1 MQSIV
6 DPGASPNPERA
17 PLKKLYA
24 LASELSSEKQ
34 SKLLKIVAEL
44 EYSTHAG
51 QNNLDVPCLNKH
63 ALFEDLFEFAPDGYL
78 VVDHTGRILLANQRL
93 EEQFGYKHQE
103 LIGMPVERLVEAS
116 LQDRHREHI
125 REYFSAPYTRPMG
138 FSSELMGRRKDGS
151 HFPVDITLGP
161 FSHSGEILVIAAVR
175 DNSERMQAEVRLR
188 EQQQLIDSV
197 ISIAPVIFFKVN
209 RLGVIETSIGN
220 SPAAVREGANPVG
233 RSIYEVY
240 SQTPHILEHFE
251 RAMRGHSGT
260 YTVELDGHMY
270 YTTYSPV
277 QNGSDDISG
286 MIGVAYDLTEY
297 HQVVEALN
305 QSEARF
311 RAIFEH
317 ANLGIK
323 LLDLQGRIVTSN
335 PAFQKMLGYSAEE
348 LREMTYL
355 DLTAPMDRWRHKTLL
370 DELLAGERDQFRI
383 EKRYLC
389 KDNSLIWG
397 RLSMSLFRDKDDQA
411 AYAIGMVENITHQ
424 KQITAELT
432 EVQRRLIDSRENER
446 LFLAQE
452 LHDGPLQE
460 LQAMQ
465 FLFAELEQGNG
476 ASASL
481 ETGRETLLKVSS
493 ALREICGNLRP
504 PTLAPFGLE
513 KALRSYLD
521 DFRDHHPELQVEAD
535 LMSDGQTLPE
545 HVRLTLYRI
554 FQNAMT
560 NIVKHAAA
568 RHVRVQFDLDDEQIR
583 LEIRDD
589 GRGFK
594 VPARLVEL
602 VRQGHF
608 GVVGSIERAEAIGGK
623 LQIDSQPGRGT
634 HIQVL
639 IPRQESYQPASLEGY
654 LHLD

>member
-1 MQSIV
+1 MRSII
-6 DPGASPNPERA
+6 DPGLSPKPKQNPLEK
-17 PLKKLYA
+17 LKA
-24 LASELSSEKQ
+24 LASELESNKQ
-34 SKLLKIVAEL
+34 SMLLKIIAEL
-44 EYSTHAG
+44 EISSRAA
-51 QNNLDVPCLNKH
+51 QNAENDSS
-63 ALFEDLFEFAPDGYL
+63 PDQVTLTDESL
-78 VVDHTGRILLANQRL
+78 VL
-93 EEQFGYKHQE
+93 
-103 LIGMPVERLVEAS
+103 
-116 LQDRHREHI
+116 
-125 REYFSAPYTRPMG
+125 
-138 FSSELMGRRKDGS
+138 
-151 HFPVDITLGP
+151 
-161 FSHSGEILVIAAVR
+161 AAVR
-175 DNSERMQAEVRLR
+175 ENSERLLAEARLR

-233 RSIYEVY
+233 KSIYQVY
-240 SQTPHILEHFE
+240 SHAPHILEHFE
-251 RAMRGHSGT
+251 KAMQGQSGM
-260 YTVELDGHMY
+260 YTVELDGRVY
-270 YTTYSPV
+270 YTSYSPV
-277 QNGSDDISG
+277 QNGTEEISG

-297 HQVVEALN
+297 HQVVEALH

-311 RAIFEH
+311 RAIFEQ

-323 LLDLQGRIVTSN
+323 LLDSQGRIVASN
-335 PAFQKMLGYSAEE
+335 PAFQKMLGYSETE
-348 LREMTYL
+348 LYQMTYL
-355 DLTAPMDRWRHKTLL
+355 DLTAPMDRWRHKALL

-397 RLSMSLFRDKDDQA
+397 RLSMSLFRGNEGQA
-411 AYAIGMVENITHQ
+411 AYAIGMVENVSRQ
-424 KQITAELT
+424 KQITSELT

-465 FLFAELEQGNG
+465 FLFAELEQDNG
-476 ASASL
+476 LSASL
-481 ETGRETLLKVSS
+481 EKGRETLRHVSD

-521 DFRDHHPELQVEAD
+521 EFRENHPELRVEAD

-554 FQNAMT
+554 FQNAMV
-560 NIVKHAAA
+560 NVVKHAAA
-568 RHVRVQFDLDDEQIR
+568 QHVWVQFHLDDEQIR
-583 LEIRDD
+583 LDIRDD

-623 LQIDSQPGRGT
+623 LLVHSEPGQGT
-634 HIQVL
+634 RFQVI
-639 IPRQESYQPASLEGY
+639 IPRQESYQPAPLEDY
-654 LHLD
+654 LNLD

>member
-6 DPGASPNPERA
+6 DPGVPPNPERN
-17 PLKKLYA
+17 PLEKLYA
-24 LASELSSEKQ
+24 LASELSKDKQ
-34 SKLLKIVAEL
+34 PRLLKIIAEL
-44 EYSTHAG
+44 ENLPHAG
-51 QNNLDVPCLNKH
+51 QNVL
-63 ALFEDLFEFAPDGYL
+63 
-78 VVDHTGRILLANQRL
+78 ILQ
-93 EEQFGYKHQE
+93 
-103 LIGMPVERLVEAS
+103 
-116 LQDRHREHI
+116 
-125 REYFSAPYTRPMG
+125 
-138 FSSELMGRRKDGS
+138 
-151 HFPVDITLGP
+151 
-161 FSHSGEILVIAAVR
+161 

-197 ISIAPVIFFKVN
+197 IAIAPVIFFKVN

-220 SPAAVREGANPVG
+220 SPAAVKEGTNPVG
-233 RSIYEVY
+233 KSIYQVY
-240 SQTPHILEHFE
+240 KYAPQILEHFE
-251 RAMRGHSGT
+251 RAMQGQSGM
-260 YTVELDGHMY
+260 YTVELDGRVY
-270 YTTYSPV
+270 YTSYSPV
-277 QNGSDDISG
+277 QNGTEDISG

-311 RAIFEH
+311 RAIFEQ
-317 ANLGIK
+317 ANVGIK

-335 PAFQKMLGYSAEE
+335 PAFQKMLGYSAQE

-355 DLTAPMDRWRHKTLL
+355 DLTAPMDRWRHKALL

-397 RLSMSLFRDKDDQA
+397 SLSMSLFRDKEGRA
-411 AYAIGMVENITHQ
+411 AYAIGMVENVTNQ

-460 LQAMQ
+460 LQALQ
-465 FLFAELEQGNG
+465 FLFAELEQDNG
-476 ASASL
+476 CSASL
-481 ETGRETLLKVSS
+481 EEGRETVQRVSG
-493 ALREICGNLRP
+493 ALRGICGNLRP

-521 DFRDHHPELQVEAD
+521 DFRERHPELQVDAD
-535 LMSDGQTLPE
+535 LMSDGQALPE
-545 HVRLTLYRI
+545 QVRLTLYRI

-560 NIVKHAAA
+560 NVVKHAAA
-568 RHVRVQFDLDDEQIR
+568 QQVWVQFHLDDEQIR
-583 LEIRDD
+583 LEVRDD

-608 GVVGSIERAEAIGGK
+608 GLVGSIERAEAIGGK
-623 LQIDSQPGRGT
+623 LLVHSEPSQGTQIK
-634 HIQVL
+634 II
-639 IPRQESYQPASLEGY
+639 IPRQESYQPAPMEGY
-654 LHLD
+654 LRLN

>member
-1 MQSIV
+1 MRSII
-6 DPGASPNPERA
+6 DPGLPPKPKQNPLEK
-17 PLKKLYA
+17 LKA
-24 LASELSSEKQ
+24 LASELENNKQ
-34 SKLLKIVAEL
+34 SMLLKIIAEL
-44 EYSTHAG
+44 EISSRAA
-51 QNNLDVPCLNKH
+51 QNAENDSS
-63 ALFEDLFEFAPDGYL
+63 PDQVTLTDESL
-78 VVDHTGRILLANQRL
+78 VL
-93 EEQFGYKHQE
+93 
-103 LIGMPVERLVEAS
+103 
-116 LQDRHREHI
+116 
-125 REYFSAPYTRPMG
+125 
-138 FSSELMGRRKDGS
+138 
-151 HFPVDITLGP
+151 
-161 FSHSGEILVIAAVR
+161 AAVR
-175 DNSERMQAEVRLR
+175 ENSERLLAEARLR

-233 RSIYEVY
+233 KSIYQVY
-240 SQTPHILEHFE
+240 SHAPHILEHFE
-251 RAMRGHSGT
+251 KAMQGQSGM
-260 YTVELDGHMY
+260 YTVELDGRVY
-270 YTTYSPV
+270 YTSYSPV
-277 QNGSDDISG
+277 QNGTEEISG

-297 HQVVEALN
+297 HQVVEALH

-311 RAIFEH
+311 RAIFEQ

-323 LLDLQGRIVTSN
+323 LLDSHGRIVASN
-335 PAFQKMLGYSAEE
+335 PAFQKMLGYSETE
-348 LREMTYL
+348 LHQMTYL
-355 DLTAPMDRWRHKTLL
+355 DLTAPMDRWRHKALL

-397 RLSMSLFRDKDDQA
+397 RLSMSLFRDKEGQA
-411 AYAIGMVENITHQ
+411 AYAIGMVENVTRQ
-424 KQITAELT
+424 KQITSELT

-465 FLFAELEQGNG
+465 FLFAELEQDNG
-476 ASASL
+476 SSASL
-481 ETGRETLLKVSS
+481 EKGRETLRHVSD

-521 DFRDHHPELQVEAD
+521 EFREQHPELQVQAD

-554 FQNAMT
+554 FQNAMV
-560 NIVKHAAA
+560 NVVKHAAA
-568 RHVRVQFDLDDEQIR
+568 QHVWVLFHLDDKQIR

-623 LQIDSQPGRGT
+623 LLVQSEPGQGT
-634 HIQVL
+634 RIEVI
-639 IPRQESYQPASLEGY
+639 IPRQESYQPAPLEDY

>member
-1 MQSIV
+1 MRSII
-6 DPGASPNPERA
+6 DPGISPNPKQS
-17 PLKKLYA
+17 PLEKLKA
-24 LASELSSEKQ
+24 LASELDSNKQ
-34 SKLLKIVAEL
+34 SMLLKIIAEL
-44 EYSTHAG
+44 EISSRAA
-51 QNNLDVPCLNKH
+51 QNTEIDSSPEQDTLTN
-63 ALFEDLFEFAPDGYL
+63 ESL
-78 VVDHTGRILLANQRL
+78 VT
-93 EEQFGYKHQE
+93 
-103 LIGMPVERLVEAS
+103 
-116 LQDRHREHI
+116 
-125 REYFSAPYTRPMG
+125 T
-138 FSSELMGRRKDGS
+138 
-151 HFPVDITLGP
+151 
-161 FSHSGEILVIAAVR
+161 AVR
-175 DNSERMQAEVRLR
+175 ENSESVHAEARLR
-188 EQQQLIDSV
+188 EQQQLIDAV

-220 SPAAVREGANPVG
+220 SPAAAREGVNPIG
-233 RSIYEVY
+233 KSIYQVY
-240 SQTPHILEHFE
+240 SHAPHILEHFE
-251 RAMRGHSGT
+251 KAMQGQSGM
-260 YTVELDGHMY
+260 YTVEMDGRVY
-270 YTTYSPV
+270 YTSYSPV
-277 QNGSDDISG
+277 HNGTEEISG

-297 HQVVEALN
+297 HQVVEALH

-311 RAIFEH
+311 RAIFEQ

-323 LLDLQGRIVTSN
+323 LLDSQGKIVASN
-335 PAFQKMLGYSAEE
+335 PAFQKMLGYSEKE
-348 LREMTYL
+348 LRQMTYI
-355 DLTAPMDRWRHKTLL
+355 DLTAPMDRWRHKALL

-397 RLSMSLFRDKDDQA
+397 RLSMSLFRDKEGHA
-411 AYAIGMVENITHQ
+411 AYAIGIVENVTRQ
-424 KQITAELT
+424 KQITSELT

-465 FLFAELEQGNG
+465 FLFAELEQDNG
-476 ASASL
+476 TSTSL
-481 ETGRETLLKVSS
+481 EKGRETLRHVSD

-521 DFRDHHPELQVEAD
+521 ELRDQHPELHVETD

-545 HVRLTLYRI
+545 HVRLTLFRI
-554 FQNAMT
+554 FQNAMA
-560 NIVKHAAA
+560 NVVKHAAA
-568 RHVRVQFDLDDEQIR
+568 KHVWVQFHLDDEQIR

-623 LQIDSQPGRGT
+623 LLVHSEPGQGT
-634 HIQVL
+634 DIEVI
-639 IPRQESYQPASLEGY
+639 IPRQESYQPTPLEDL